1 MSACF
6 QQQLPALASPPQASA
21 TPFKSSPP
29 DVQVAAGPAIPH
41 PNCTVLHAEHQTIHE
56 VGASVYDNTHNQSR
70 GFGEIQAATDPAAD
84 GTPRWRVLFPGG
96 RRITSI
102 QQPYLDLSLIHHT
115 QRAAPCG
122 LQQRI
127 VVVVGRHKGKA
138 GTTVKKV
145 SAGLLKLAA
154 ANWLPPNATAAPPPS
169 PPPTHTKLNLH

>member
-1 MSACF
+1 M
-6 QQQLPALASPPQASA
+6 
-21 TPFKSSPP
+21 
-29 DVQVAAGPAIPH
+29 
-41 PNCTVLHAEHQTIHE
+41 
-56 VGASVYDNTHNQSR
+56 GASVYDNTHNQSR

-115 QRAAPCG
+115 QREAPCG

-127 VVVVGRHKGKA
+127 VVVVGSHKGKA

-145 SAGLLKLAA
+145 GAGQLKLAA
-154 ANWLPPNATAAPPPS
+154 AKLAAPKCNGCPRPPR
-169 PPPTHTKLNLH
+169 PPPKLNLH

>member
-1 MSACF
+1 M
-6 QQQLPALASPPQASA
+6 
-21 TPFKSSPP
+21 
-29 DVQVAAGPAIPH
+29 
-41 PNCTVLHAEHQTIHE
+41 
-56 VGASVYDNTHNQSR
+56 
-70 GFGEIQAATDPAAD
+70 
-84 GTPRWRVLFPGG
+84 LFPGG

-154 ANWLPPNATAAPPPS
+154 AKLAAPKCNSCCKAARQRARESAPS
-169 PPPTHTKLNLH
+169 CH

>member
-1 MSACF
+1 M
-6 QQQLPALASPPQASA
+6 
-21 TPFKSSPP
+21 
-29 DVQVAAGPAIPH
+29 
-41 PNCTVLHAEHQTIHE
+41 
-56 VGASVYDNTHNQSR
+56 
-70 GFGEIQAATDPAAD
+70 
-84 GTPRWRVLFPGG
+84 LFPGG

-115 QRAAPCG
+115 QREAPCG

-154 ANWLPPNATAAPPPS
+154 ANWLPPNATAAPAPPPPPS
-169 PPPTHTKLNLH
+169 TS